1 MRHKDGWGMAWSRR
15 EVIHKAGD
23 GQSEDDRQCLS
34 VWASGSG
41 DTAPISAARGLEGEV
56 RVGEVHRMM
65 HVVVVHGLMV
75 GVWRLI

>member
-1 MRHKDGWGMAWSRR
+1 MGDQDGWGMAWSRQ
-15 EVIHKAGD
+15 EVIHRAGD
-23 GQSEDDRQCLS
+23 GQSGDDRQCLS

-41 DTAPISAARGLEGEV
+41 DTVRIWAARGLEGEE

-65 HVVVVHGLMV
+65 HVVVHGWMV